1 MLTLFASARCADL
14 TDPGFLFEIREPSL
28 IIVSTITTL
37 TSNSV
42 KSTAPEIF
50 SPLWCRFV
58 LGSIVIVAI
67 GVYVAAAQSL
77 RFQQFTAADGLVQ
90 DNVNRIVRDS
100 RGFLWF
106 CTGDGLSRYDGFR
119 FKNYAQEQG
128 LPHRNITDLIETR
141 AGEYLIASSGGIS
154 ILDRHGEVVR
164 WDVLAGQLEATE
176 SRPLFRTFVPPKDPV
191 VRASSGVNA
200 IAEHS
205 DGNVYAG
212 TNHGL
217 FRFTGTG
224 DERNFEKINIAKAN
238 GRNLVINALLEDSH
252 GGLWIGADLGVYRLD
267 RDGAVGTIAE
277 TGTNSIFEDR
287 DGRVWIDS
295 GGHDFGIRVYEIA
308 SGNPRLASTFSKKDG
323 LRQNP
328 FSNAIGQSSSGTI
341 YVRSGGALSE
351 YRPDGKST
359 KFVELGEDQI
369 GTAGLD
375 AGGNIWFGTFGKGVL
390 RLAAS
395 NISTFDRHDR
405 NTASS
410 VDSIFFDRS
419 GRIGVVRT
427 ESAIEQLVDGTLR
440 AFEPLELS
448 RRMWGDTFLDFQSRT
463 GEWWIPTS
471 NGLYR
476 YPAVAEV
483 AELAH
488 TPPKK
493 VYRVADGLGS
503 NAVFSIFE
511 DSSQDI
517 WITIDNATSLYRWE
531 RATDKIVAVTNTAGI
546 TSDNGGANAFGEDR
560 SGNVWLGFFFG
571 GLLRFKDGEFR
582 RFDTND
588 GIPEGTISD
597 FHSDREGRLWIA
609 TRSRGIFRVDDP
621 NADAPKFTNIS
632 TRDGLHSNQVACLAE
647 DSTGTIYAGTGR
659 GLHRIDPK
667 TGSVKVYTQRDGLPG
682 NYVYRCQEDPAGD
695 IWFVASDE
703 LARLQP
709 MQEVAASIPVTYI
722 ERFAVNGTEKPISEL
737 GDTNL
742 EGIELDAGQN
752 RIDIGY
758 FALGIGSGEIPRYQY
773 RLGNG
778 EWSSPTTTPSVTFDL
793 APGNYNFEVRS
804 VTTDGTVGE
813 NPSRVSFS
821 IAYPIWQR
829 WWFLLLAFLFVG
841 GAVFA
846 LDRYR
851 VSKTRQVQRALARS
865 RESESRF
872 RTLAETASD
881 AIITIEE
888 DSTIV
893 FVNDA
898 VERVFGYA
906 PDEVIG
912 KKLTMLMPESMRD
925 GHNSGLGRYVRSST
939 RHIEWSGVTLP
950 GLKKDGTEIPLELSF
965 GEFERGGKRYFTGIA
980 RDITERLKAEEEIR
994 TAREER
1000 MRELQRVRSRIATDL
1015 HDDIGSSLTQIAVLS
1030 EVARGQAS
1038 QISSDGLSA
1047 PLERIKNVSKEL
1059 VAVMSDIVWAI
1070 NPQKDYLNDLVQRM
1084 RRFGSDVLSSRG
1096 VHFEFHAPE
1105 MHESIELGAN
1115 IRREV
1120 FAIFKESVNNAVKYS
1135 ECTNLVADF
1144 SVSEDTLVLK
1154 VADNGKGFDT
1164 AFVLSDQFKPEMGG
1178 NGLVSIRRRA
1188 MELGGYC
1195 MIRSEVGVG
1204 SEIELTVPIGPH
1216 HSGGV

>member
-1 MLTLFASARCADL
+1 MNRLV
-14 TDPGFLFEIREPSL
+14 LFEIQESRL
-28 IIVSTITTL
+28 IIVSIIATL
-37 TSNSV
+37 TSKSV
-42 KSTAPEIF
+42 KSIIPDLLTR
-50 SPLWCRFV
+50 SWRRFALGHV
-58 LGSIVIVAI
+58 LM
-67 GVYVAAAQSL
+67 AAVFIHSAGAQGL

-141 AGEYLIASSGGIS
+141 AGEYMIASGGGIS
-154 ILDRHGEVVR
+154 ILDRHGKVVR
-164 WDVLAGQLEATE
+164 WDVMAGGLEATD
-176 SRPLFRTFVPPKDPV
+176 SRPLFRTYVPPKDPV
-191 VRASSGVNA
+191 VRATNGVNA
-200 IAEHS
+200 LAEHS
-205 DGNVYAG
+205 DGHVYAA
-212 TNHGL
+212 TNHGV
-217 FRFTGTG
+217 FRFSGTG
-224 DERNFEKINIAKAN
+224 DDRNFEKINIADAN
-238 GRNLVINALLEDSH
+238 GRNLVINALLEDVH
-252 GGLWIGADLGVYRLD
+252 GSLWIGADVGVYRLEPS
-267 RDGAVGTIAE
+267 GAVVLIAE
-277 TGTNSIFEDR
+277 IGTNSMFQDR
-287 DGRVWIDS
+287 DGRVWVDS
-295 GGHDFGIRVYEIA
+295 GGHDFGIRVYDIE
-308 SGNPRLASTFSKKDG
+308 SESPRLVSTFSQKDG

-328 FSNAIGQSSSGTI
+328 FSNAIGQSWSGTI

-351 YRPDGKST
+351 YRPDGGSS
-359 KFVELGEDQI
+359 KFVELGEDQV

-395 NISTFDRHDR
+395 NISTFERQDR

-419 GRIGVVRT
+419 GRVGVVRVETAT
-427 ESAIEQLVDGTLR
+427 ERLVDGRLR
-440 AFEPLELS
+440 AFEPS
-448 RRMWGDTFLDFQSRT
+448 SMARRMWGDTFLDLQSKT
-463 GEWWIPTS
+463 GDWWIPTS
-471 NGLYR
+471 DGLFR
-476 YPAVAEV
+476 YPAVADV

-488 TPPKK
+488 MPPKK
-493 VYRVADGLGS
+493 IYRVADGLGS
-503 NAVFSIFE
+503 NRVFSIFE
-511 DSSQDI
+511 DSRQDI

-531 RATDKIVAVTNTAGI
+531 HATDRIVAMTNTAGI

-571 GLLRFKDGEFR
+571 GLLRFKNGEFR
-582 RFDTND
+582 KFDASN

-597 FHSDREGRLWIA
+597 FHSDREGRFWIA
-609 TRSRGIFRVDDP
+609 TRSRGLFRVDDP
-621 NADAPKFTNIS
+621 DADVPKFTNIS
-632 TRDGLHSNQVACLAE
+632 TRDGLLSNHIACLAE
-647 DSTGTIYAGTGR
+647 DSTGMIYAGTGL

-695 IWFVASDE
+695 IWFIASDE

-709 MQEVAASIPVTYI
+709 ARDVAASIPVTYI

-758 FALGIGSGEIPRYQY
+758 FALGIGSGEVPRYQY

-778 EWSSPTTTPSVTFDL
+778 EWSLPTTTPSVTFDL

-804 VTTDGTVGE
+804 VTTDGTVGDS
-813 NPSRVSFS
+813 PSTVSFS

-829 WWFLLLAFLFVG
+829 WWFLVLAFLFVG

-846 LDRYR
+846 LDRFR
-851 VSKTRQVQRALARS
+851 VSKTRQVQSALARS

-893 FVNDA
+893 FVNNA
-898 VERVFGYA
+898 VQRVFGYA

-912 KKLTMLMPESMRD
+912 KKLTMLMPTRMRD
-925 GHNSGLGRYVRSST
+925 GHDSGLARYVRSST
-939 RHIEWSGVTLP
+939 RNIEWNGVTLP

-965 GEFERGGKRYFTGIA
+965 GEFERAGKRYFTGIA

-1038 QISSDGLSA
+1038 QLRSDGLST

-1070 NPQKDYLNDLVQRM
+1070 NPQKDYLSDLVQRM

-1135 ECTNLVADF
+1135 DCTKLVAVF
-1144 SVSEDTLVLK
+1144 SVTDDTLVLK

-1164 AFVLSDQFKPEMGG
+1164 AFVLSEQFKPEMGG

-1188 MELGGYC
+1188 LELGGDC
-1195 MIRSEVGVG
+1195 VVRSEIGAG
-1204 SEIELTVPIGPH
+1204 TEIELTVPIGPH
-1216 HSGGV
+1216 HGGV